1 MEQSIKTIIS
11 KELRQVFT
19 NIEIDEALN
28 LYEEV
33 AKMDSSAETSIRN
46 TWLENI
52 SDFYSFSESIE
63 SNYKFLMNFEGF
75 LKKVLYLV
83 NETEYNSCKADNK
96 KCLYSVMESLGLFRN
111 IPQNINVN
119 SYNPDNFTNP
129 INRAVVWAYQQ
140 RNENVHNAESL
151 SISEMLSGVRNVLV
165 TTLDAVWRNKAVI
178 ESKINK
184 VIGESQFGI
193 EKLMKKIVSDY
204 EQTMRDG
211 FVYVPL
217 LWESDISDSDEVQSK
232 SMQIGELL
240 EDRHILLAG
249 DAGCGKTTSLENLEY
264 QAAKRYLSNQSSCIP
279 VNIALINESIDSSL
293 QEMICRKLNISISFC
308 EQLLEKGS
316 IYLLIDGLNEYT
328 TDIERKKALVTSI
341 EKLFVA
347 YPKVFAALTD
357 RRYSPY
363 PVRVNKTYH
372 LKRMDKENILKY
384 AESKAKSNKK
394 ALTLLEEIL
403 DSNTFE
409 NLEFTPLLV
418 NQLIIALSSS
428 GVIPSDLTELIGM
441 YLEALFKREYVD
453 KRVATAAPGKLDVIL
468 MGLALAKEDE
478 GGGINYYRALRVC
491 AETAHKYGINL
502 ESDACIT
509 LAIQLG
515 ILTRMGDQID
525 FVLKNYR
532 TYYLLK
538 AADSE

>member
-403 DSNTFE
+403 DSNAFE

-509 LAIQLG
+509 LAIQMG

>member
-11 KELRQVFT
+11 KKLRQVFT

-403 DSNTFE
+403 DSNAFE

-509 LAIQLG
+509 LAIQMG

>member
-232 SMQIGELL
+232 SMQIGERL

-384 AESKAKSNKK
+384 AESKAKSIKK

>member
-1 MEQSIKTIIS
+1 
-11 KELRQVFT
+11 
-19 NIEIDEALN
+19 
-28 LYEEV
+28 
-33 AKMDSSAETSIRN
+33 
-46 TWLENI
+46 
-52 SDFYSFSESIE
+52 
-63 SNYKFLMNFEGF
+63 
-75 LKKVLYLV
+75 
-83 NETEYNSCKADNK
+83 
-96 KCLYSVMESLGLFRN
+96 
-111 IPQNINVN
+111 
-119 SYNPDNFTNP
+119 
-129 INRAVVWAYQQ
+129 
-140 RNENVHNAESL
+140 
-151 SISEMLSGVRNVLV
+151 
-165 TTLDAVWRNKAVI
+165 
-178 ESKINK
+178 
-184 VIGESQFGI
+184 
-193 EKLMKKIVSDY
+193 
-204 EQTMRDG
+204 
-211 FVYVPL
+211 
-217 LWESDISDSDEVQSK
+217 
-232 SMQIGELL
+232 
-240 EDRHILLAG
+240 
-249 DAGCGKTTSLENLEY
+249 
-264 QAAKRYLSNQSSCIP
+264 
-279 VNIALINESIDSSL
+279 
-293 QEMICRKLNISISFC
+293 MICRKLNISISFC

-403 DSNTFE
+403 DSNAFE

-509 LAIQLG
+509 LAIQMG

>member
-403 DSNTFE
+403 DSTAFE
-409 NLEFTPLLV
+409 TLEFTPLLV

-509 LAIQLG
+509 LAIQMG

>member
-1 MEQSIKTIIS
+1 MEQSIKGIICR
-11 KELRQVFT
+11 ELRGIF
-19 NIEIDEALN
+19 IDHTVEDVLP
-28 LYEEV
+28 LYEAV
-33 AKMDSSAETSIRN
+33 AKMETTAETAIRS
-46 TWLENI
+46 TWMENI
-52 SDFYSFSESIE
+52 SDFYSFSENME
-63 SNYKFLMNFEGF
+63 TNHKFILNFEGF
-75 LKKVLYLV
+75 LKKVLYLI
-83 NETEYNSCKADNK
+83 NETEYNNCKDDNK
-96 KCLYSVMESLGLFRN
+96 KCLYSVMENLGLFRN
-111 IPQNINVN
+111 IPKNTNV
-119 SYNPDNFTNP
+119 STCDPEKFTNP
-129 INRAVVWAYQQ
+129 INRAVVWAYQM
-140 RNENVHNAESL
+140 RNETVHNAEAL
-151 SISEMLSGVRNVLV
+151 SVSEMLSNVKNVML
-165 TTLDAVWRNKAVI
+165 TTIDAVWRNRALL
-178 ESKINK
+178 ENKINK

-193 EKLMKKIVSDY
+193 ETLMKKIVSDY
-204 EQTMRDG
+204 EGTVRDG
-211 FVYVPL
+211 FTYVPL
-217 LWESDISDSDEVQSK
+217 LWESDTKDFEEVQSK
-232 SMQIGELL
+232 AMRIDELL
-240 EDRHILLAG
+240 EDHHILLAG

-264 QAAKRYLSNQSSCIP
+264 QAAKRYLSNQSSAIP

-293 QEMICRKLNISISFC
+293 QEMICRKLNISISYC

-341 EKLFVA
+341 EKLFSL
-347 YPKVFAALTD
+347 YPKVFVALTD

-384 AESKAKSNKK
+384 AETKSESNKNV
-394 ALTLLEEIL
+394 LGLLEEIL
-403 DSNTFE
+403 DSNAFG

-418 NQLIIALSSS
+418 NQLIMALSSS
-428 GVIPSDLTELIGM
+428 GVIPADLTELIGM

-502 ESDACIT
+502 ESDACLT
-509 LAIQLG
+509 LAIQMG

-525 FVLKNYR
+525 FVLSNYR

>member
-1 MEQSIKTIIS
+1 MEQSIKVIIC
-11 KELRQVFT
+11 KELRGIFT
-19 NIEIDEALN
+19 NFKVEEALP
-28 LYEEV
+28 LYEAV
-33 AKMDSSAETSIRN
+33 AKMETPAETAIRS
-46 TWLENI
+46 TWMENI
-52 SDFYSFSESIE
+52 SDFYSFSENME
-63 SNYKFLMNFEGF
+63 TNHKFILNFEGF
-75 LKKVLYLV
+75 LKKVLYLI
-83 NETEYNSCKADNK
+83 NETEYNNCKGDNK
-96 KCLYSVMESLGLFRN
+96 KCLYSVMENLGLFRN
-111 IPQNINVN
+111 IPQSTNV
-119 SYNPDNFTNP
+119 STCDPEKFTNP
-129 INRAVVWAYQQ
+129 INRAVVWAYQM
-140 RNENVHNAESL
+140 RNETVHNAEAL
-151 SISEMLSGVRNVLV
+151 SVSEMLSNVKNV
-165 TTLDAVWRNKAVI
+165 MITTIDAVWRNKALL
-178 ESKINK
+178 ENKINK

-193 EKLMKKIVSDY
+193 ETLMKKIVSDY
-204 EQTMRDG
+204 EETVRDG
-211 FVYVPL
+211 FIYVPL
-217 LWESDISDSDEVQSK
+217 LWESDTKDFEEVQSK
-232 SMQIGELL
+232 AMRIDELL

-264 QAAKRYLSNQSSCIP
+264 QAAKRYLSNQSSAIP

-293 QEMICRKLNISISFC
+293 QEMICRKLNISISYC

-341 EKLFVA
+341 EKLFA
-347 YPKVFAALTD
+347 LYPKVFAALTD

-384 AESKAKSNKK
+384 AESKSESNKNV
-394 ALTLLEEIL
+394 LGLLEEIL
-403 DSNTFE
+403 DSNAFG

-418 NQLIIALSSS
+418 NQLIMALASS
-428 GVIPSDLTELIGM
+428 GVIPTDLTELIGM

-509 LAIQLG
+509 LAIQMG

-525 FVLKNYR
+525 FVLSNYR

>member
-403 DSNTFE
+403 DSNAFE

-441 YLEALFKREYVD
+441 YLEALFKLEYVD

-509 LAIQLG
+509 LAIQVG

>member
-19 NIEIDEALN
+19 NLSIDEALD
-28 LYEEV
+28 LYEKV
-33 AKMDSSAETSIRN
+33 AKMDSTAETSIRN

-83 NETEYNSCKADNK
+83 NETVYNNYKGDNT
-96 KCLYSVMESLGLFRN
+96 KCLYSVMEYLGLFRN
-111 IPQNINVN
+111 IPQNINVSN
-119 SYNPDNFTNP
+119 YNPNNFTNP

-140 RNENVHNAESL
+140 RNETVHNAESM
-151 SISEMLSGVRNVLV
+151 SVSEMLSDVKNVMI
-165 TTLDAVWRNKAVI
+165 TTLDAVWRNKAAI

-193 EKLMKKIVSDY
+193 ETLMKKIVSDY
-204 EQTMRDG
+204 EATLHDG

-217 LWESDISDSDEVQSK
+217 LWESDVSDSDEVQSK
-232 SMQIGELL
+232 SMQISQLL

-264 QAAKRYLSNQSSCIP
+264 QAAKRYLSNQSPCIP

-341 EKLFVA
+341 EKLFVS
-347 YPKVFAALTD
+347 YPKVFVALTD

-372 LKRMDKENILKY
+372 LKRMDKENILQY
-384 AESKAKSNKK
+384 AESKTEANKNTL
-394 ALTLLEEIL
+394 ALLEEIL
-403 DSNTFE
+403 DSNAFE

>member
-403 DSNTFE
+403 DSNAFE

>member
-384 AESKAKSNKK
+384 AESKAKSNKN
-394 ALTLLEEIL
+394 ALALLEEIL

-509 LAIQLG
+509 LAIQMG